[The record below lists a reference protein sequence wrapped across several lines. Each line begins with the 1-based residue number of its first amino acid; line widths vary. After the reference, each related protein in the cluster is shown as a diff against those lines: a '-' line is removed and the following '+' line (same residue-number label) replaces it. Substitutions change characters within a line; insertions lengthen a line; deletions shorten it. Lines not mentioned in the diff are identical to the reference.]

1 MNIRKRTSLLWV
13 LAVCLLSACSV
24 PEKPAERAPVAAKQT
39 PTLEAAP
46 VALWTVTEGV
56 DAPASV
62 YMDPEPSGELFASLI
77 GGQPDKKD
85 GNGRIM
91 KMDYLGGSVESS
103 WVTGLHAPKGLR
115 KCAGILWVADIDELV
130 GIDRSGKITSRVP
143 IKDAKSLNDVA
154 CSNDGTGDGTVY
166 VSDTIASRIYAVKKG
181 NVSVFA
187 EGDDIEYPNG
197 LLAERHRLVVGGWG
211 KPDADFSTK
220 VPGRLFALD
229 YKTKQKTVI
238 TPAPFANIGGLE
250 SDGMD
255 GYIISDPT
263 TGKLLQVSAKGE
275 DHLVRQFKPGT
286 GYFAYIVGDKTAII
300 PHMTE
305 NTIAA
310 YDVSDTVK

>member
-1 MNIRKRTSLLWV
+1 
-13 LAVCLLSACSV
+13 
-24 PEKPAERAPVAAKQT
+24 
-39 PTLEAAP
+39 
-46 VALWTVTEGV
+46 
-56 DAPASV
+56 
-62 YMDPEPSGELFASLI
+62 
-77 GGQPDKKD
+77 
-85 GNGRIM
+85 
-91 KMDYLGGSVESS
+91 
-103 WVTGLHAPKGLR
+103 
-115 KCAGILWVADIDELV
+115 
-130 GIDRSGKITSRVP
+130 VP

-154 CSNDGTGDGTVY
+154 CADDGTVY

-197 LLAERHRLVVGGWG
+197 LLVERHRLVVGGWG

-238 TPAPFANIGGLE
+238 TPAPFANMGGLE
-250 SDGMD
+250 SDGMG

-275 DHLVRQFKPGT
+275 VHLVRQFKPGT

-305 NTIAA
+305 NKIAA
-310 YDVSDTVK
+310 YDVSDAVK

>member
-1 MNIRKRTSLLWV
+1 MNIRKRVSLLGV

-24 PEKPAERAPVAAKQT
+24 PEKPAERAPDAAKET
-39 PTLEAAP
+39 PATEAAP
-46 VALWTVTEGV
+46 VALWTVTESV

-62 YMDPEPSGELFASLI
+62 YMDPEPSGYLFASLI
-77 GGQPDKKD
+77 VSQPYRKD

-91 KMDYLGGSVESS
+91 RMDWKGGSVESS
-103 WVTGLHAPKGLR
+103 WVTGLDAPKGLR
-115 KCAGILWVADIDELV
+115 KCAGTLWVADIDELV

-154 CSNDGTGDGTVY
+154 CADDGTVY

-197 LLAERHRLVVGGWG
+197 LLVERHRLVVGGWG

-238 TPAPFANIGGLE
+238 TPAPFANMGGLE
-250 SDGMD
+250 SDGMG

-275 DHLVRQFKPGT
+275 VHLVRQFKPGT

-310 YDVSDTVK
+310 YDVSDAVK